1 MRVVLLQL
9 TSTTDSEHNRVAV
22 RKRLERLDGS
32 AADLVAMPEASM
44 HDFGAPDH
52 DLATDAESVD
62 GPFVEMLSEQA
73 QSLRTT
79 IVGHIFERHESGG
92 LPYNT
97 AVVIGPSG
105 ELVTSYRKVHLYDSF
120 GFLESE
126 RLSAGPIA
134 PVTFEVDGFR
144 LGLLTC
150 YDLRFPEFARLLV
163 DDGADAFVVPAAW
176 VRGPLK
182 EDHWVT
188 LLRARAIE
196 NTVYVL
202 GAAQCGPNYSGRSV
216 IVDPMGIVVAG
227 AGEAEAD
234 VSADITTERVA
245 ESRRR
250 NPSLANRRMRGETAD
265 RPQ

>member
-9 TSTTDSEHNRVAV
+9 AATTDSEPHRVAV
-22 RKRLERLDGS
+22 RKRLERLEGS
-32 AADLVAMPEASM
+32 DTDLVVMPEGSM

-52 DLATDAESVD
+52 DLAADAEPID

-73 QSLRTT
+73 RSLRTT

-105 ELVTSYRKVHLYDSF
+105 EVAATYRKIHLYDSF

-126 RLSAGPIA
+126 RLSAGPIT
-134 PVTFEVDGFR
+134 PVTFEVGGVR

-150 YDLRFPEFARLLV
+150 YDLRFPELARLLV

-182 EDHWVT
+182 EDHWLT

-202 GAAQCGPNYSGRSV
+202 GAAQCGLNYSGRSV
-216 IVDPMGIVVAG
+216 IVDPMGVVVAG

-245 ESRRR
+245 EARRR
-250 NPSLANRRMRGETAD
+250 NPSLANRRLTG
-265 RPQ
+265 